1 MKLYER
7 FGERGYHTSIIT
19 SFGVDFDTYE
29 NVVLS
34 RLKGAGCRNNILLCD
49 AALLSQNLAGSSSP
63 PRSAGRQYTVN
74 GVSATG
80 AFHPKTIVQLGR
92 NGGRIIVSS
101 ANMTATGL
109 AGNLELACELA
120 CGAED
125 SAEQRII
132 AQAWTYTLR
141 HCDRTGHA
149 LDAQIAWA
157 EARSPWLRR
166 ALPPTENVTLG
177 DGSMAALL
185 TTGEPIGIG
194 ERFADL
200 VDGEAVRRLIVVSPY
215 WDQNLRALSFIA
227 KKLSAPKVDLL
238 IDAQTE
244 LFPVSALK
252 KLKGAR
258 LFDRKEFRK
267 GRFIHAKIMIAQT
280 RKADHVLFGS
290 ANCTLAALGAKGFAG
305 SNEEVSMYRR
315 YPPGS
320 IIDALELSE
329 LLNPS
334 REIDPADLEE
344 GDDNNDIDLD
354 AWRSRSP
361 GRFECNYDTLMWMPP
376 ASIDPSAIA
385 IKLFNSDQ
393 KELDCRLG
401 PVSMRGNVRQHQ
413 LLDLTEQPAFAALQ
427 YADGTR
433 SAPAIVTLV
442 DKIREAARET
452 RSKQAETAISQLNEE
467 TEESLLLL
475 DVLDTLESAERLL
488 QAVDKGLSIKRSR
501 KKGGE
506 DSDPPG
512 KFRTLTYEEFVAGR
526 RPRADG
532 LSTGRNSLSA
542 SEASLVRGF
551 LNRVLG
557 IEGEDVQSNIDVER
571 NLDKAFDLGDETANA
586 EDAVKRGDS
595 FEPEAGELSP
605 EEKQREQRRQKA
617 VQRKATREQIVDA
630 VNAFGDR
637 IAERKKDGT
646 LTTFDILRLR
656 ALLMIVAAAGWNGK
670 DVDVCETHPRT
681 SLQVLPVQGGGESWP
696 RLLGRVLF
704 CFVGGPDPAIRQV
717 KLDALHDQ
725 LTDDIL
731 ECWATC
737 FWCLH
742 ACLGAPCSKDE
753 RATLAKYILVLAER
767 IYRLTGMNEIELR
780 GADVELLMGR
790 LSERFSVRLGLDAG
804 TLAAGHQA
812 LVRSIFKDKKAA
824 AGSPAKEPNAAT

>member
-29 NVVLS
+29 SVVLS
-34 RLKGAGCRNNILLCD
+34 RLQGAGCRNNILLCD
-49 AALLSQNLAGSSSP
+49 AALLSHSLVDCSSP

-80 AFHPKTIVQLGR
+80 AFHPKLVVQLGR

-101 ANMTATGL
+101 ANITATGL

-120 CGAED
+120 CGEED
-125 SAEQRII
+125 TAEQRLI
-132 AQAWTYTLR
+132 AQAWAYALR

-166 ALPPTENVTLG
+166 AFPTTESVILN
-177 DGSMAALL
+177 DGSTAALL
-185 TTGEPIGIG
+185 TTGEPRGIG

-200 VDGEAVRRLIVVSPY
+200 VDGESVRRLIVVSPY
-215 WDQNLRALSFIA
+215 WDPNLRALSFIA
-227 KKLSAPKVDLL
+227 KRLSTPKIDLL

-244 LFPVSALK
+244 LFPVPALK
-252 KLKGAR
+252 TLKGIR

-267 GRFIHAKIMIAQT
+267 GRFMHAKIVIAQT
-280 RKADHVLFGS
+280 RNADHVLFGS
-290 ANCTLAALGAKGFAG
+290 ANCTLAALGEKGFAG

-320 IIDALELSE
+320 IIDTLELSE

-344 GDDNNDIDLD
+344 GEDDNDIDLD

-361 GRFECNYDTLMWMPP
+361 GRFECNYDTLMWTPP
-376 ASIDPSAIA
+376 AGIDPTSIPT

-393 KELDCRLG
+393 KELDCHLG
-401 PVSMRGNVRQHQ
+401 PASIRGNVRQHQ
-413 LLDLTEQPAFAALQ
+413 LLGLTELPAFALLE

-442 DKIREAARET
+442 DKIREAAREA
-452 RSKQAETAISQLNEE
+452 RSKQAESAISELNEE

-488 QAVDKGLSIKRSR
+488 QTEDKGLSIKRSS

-506 DSDPPG
+506 GIDPPG
-512 KFRTLTYEEFVAGR
+512 MFRILTYEEFVAGR
-526 RPRADG
+526 RPRTDSV
-532 LSTGRNSLSA
+532 STGRNSLSA

-551 LNRVLG
+551 LNRILG
-557 IEGEDVQSNIDVER
+557 IKSADAHSDIDVQQ
-571 NLDKAFDLGDETANA
+571 NLDKAFDLGDETTNA
-586 EDAVKRGDS
+586 EDAVKRGES
-595 FEPEAGELSP
+595 FEPEAGDVSP
-605 EEKQREQRRQKA
+605 EEKRREQRRQKA
-617 VQRKATREQIVDA
+617 AQRKATREQVVDA

-637 IAERKKDGT
+637 IAERKKDGA

-656 ALLMIVAAAGWNGK
+656 ALLMIVAAAGWNCK
-670 DVDVCETHPRT
+670 DVDTGETHART

-696 RLLGRVLF
+696 RLLGRILF
-704 CFVGGPDPAIRQV
+704 CFFGGPNPAIRQV

-725 LTDDIL
+725 LTDDVL

-737 FWCLH
+737 FWCSMPVSARQFRRTNMPRSPSTSSPSLKR
-742 ACLGAPCSKDE
+742 S
-753 RATLAKYILVLAER
+753 
-767 IYRLTGMNEIELR
+767 TG
-780 GADVELLMGR
+780 
-790 LSERFSVRLGLDAG
+790 
-804 TLAAGHQA
+804 
-812 LVRSIFKDKKAA
+812 
-824 AGSPAKEPNAAT
+824 